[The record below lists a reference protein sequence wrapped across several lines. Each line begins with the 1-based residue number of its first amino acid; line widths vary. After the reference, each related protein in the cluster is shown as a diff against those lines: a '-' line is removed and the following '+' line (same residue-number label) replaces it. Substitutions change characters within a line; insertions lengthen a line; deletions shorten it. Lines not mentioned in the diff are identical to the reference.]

1 MVNKMNNENK
11 IENLIDELIQ
21 LNDDEIKQIKLENE
35 RKEQK
40 IAIMTHP
47 LVASLMKIITMR

>member
-1 MVNKMNNENK
+1 MNNENK